1 MDRPKIEEFLELCEK
16 KTPGE
21 WKAENK
27 HGLIEGEIW
36 ITATEKGGDCNDRF
50 SIAAV
55 RRGCDEAGGEIE
67 NCNDAAFIAAAGT
80 DAQSIAKYAIGQE
93 QKAALMEKAFD
104 ILAKERVEG
113 FSCNDCSFYSSCTKE
128 SPDCKQFEQVKN
140 YWLSEAE
147 RQLKEDHND
156 KLG

>member
-36 ITATEKGGDCNDRF
+36 ITATEKDGDCNDRF

-104 ILAKERVEG
+104 ILRKLDE
-113 FSCNDCSFYSSCTKE
+113 DCPYKDC
-128 SPDCKQFEQVKN
+128 PDQILNCHQCILR
-140 YWLSEAE
+140 YALSEAE
-147 RQLKEDHND
+147 RQLKE
-156 KLG
+156 GQ